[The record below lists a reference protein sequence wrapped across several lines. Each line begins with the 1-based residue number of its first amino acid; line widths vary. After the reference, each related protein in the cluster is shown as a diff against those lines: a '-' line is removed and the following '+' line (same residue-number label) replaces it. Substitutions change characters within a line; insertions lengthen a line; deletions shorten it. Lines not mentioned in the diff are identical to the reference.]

1 MRSKYIVLTVALGV
15 SVASIAWSADEP
27 APPAATPAA
36 QPAAPAAST
45 APAAAAAQ
53 PATSSSSIEPVIKA
67 PANETATA
75 AAGKTSEADAAAEKQ
90 LLAMGYKKKTFHGQT
105 FFCRS
110 EMPIGSRF
118 EKDHC
123 GTAQDLQMQAQQA
136 KDTMNGNRTSQGS
149 RSN

>member
-1 MRSKYIVLTVALGV
+1 MEISMRSKYIVLTVALGV
-15 SVASIAWSADEP
+15 CGASIAWSADEP

-36 QPAAPAAST
+36 QPAAPAA
-45 APAAAAAQ
+45 PAAQ
-53 PATSSSSIEPVIKA
+53 PAASSSSIQPVIKA
-67 PANETATA
+67 PATETATA
-75 AAGKTSEADAAAEKQ
+75 AASKTSEADAAAEKQ

-110 EMPIGSRF
+110 EVPIGSRF
-118 EKDHC
+118 EKEHC
-123 GTAQDLQMQAQQA
+123 GSAQDLQMQAQQA

>member
-1 MRSKYIVLTVALGV
+1 
-15 SVASIAWSADEP
+15 
-27 APPAATPAA
+27 
-36 QPAAPAAST
+36 
-45 APAAAAAQ
+45 
-53 PATSSSSIEPVIKA
+53 VIKA